1 MESLGRIRLLRTV
14 PTGCGRLLA
23 PPLTANS
30 VSSRPGDLSLGAIF
44 PTYPPSLYPPS
55 MSQPQTQPRQDTAKD
70 ANDHL
75 EFEEL
80 GLLPDAPPVPSL
92 CGVPLK
98 YIS

>member
-1 MESLGRIRLLRTV
+1 
-14 PTGCGRLLA
+14 
-23 PPLTANS
+23 
-30 VSSRPGDLSLGAIF
+30 
-44 PTYPPSLYPPS
+44 
-55 MSQPQTQPRQDTAKD
+55 MSQPKTQPRQDTAKD